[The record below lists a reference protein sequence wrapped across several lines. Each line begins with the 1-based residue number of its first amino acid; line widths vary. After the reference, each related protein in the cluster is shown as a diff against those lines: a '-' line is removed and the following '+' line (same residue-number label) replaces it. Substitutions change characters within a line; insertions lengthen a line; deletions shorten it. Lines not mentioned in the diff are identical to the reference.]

1 MICKL
6 FYQDIEQTIVHPEKS
21 HISKGMILSIID
33 ETECYKDATIA
44 VIQITS
50 ENWRNT
56 PEIPQNSYVIYSD
69 DYRNTTYFLANGWE
83 NPKYED
89 SDALTWSMKSLETD
103 SKVHHVVV
111 TFIVPVNPVVGDT
124 ILDSD
129 YNIMLPRVDCYIEPE
144 IPEPVQQQSH
154 QISDIDYL
162 IKKSEDAALHAIAEK
177 KRNDDIKLNLERLK
191 YAASE
196 LKNLGV
202 VVKIT
207 FE

>member
-1 MICKL
+1 MIYK
-6 FYQDIEQTIVHPEKS
+6 DIEETIVHPDQS
-21 HISKGMILSIID
+21 HIGKGMILSIID
-33 ETECYKDATIA
+33 ETECYKHQTVA

-56 PEIPQNSYVIYSD
+56 PEIPLNSYVIYSD
-69 DYRNTTYFLANGWE
+69 GYRNTTYFIANGWE
-83 NPKYED
+83 YPKYEE
-89 SDALTWSMKSLETD
+89 SDALTWSMQSLETD
-103 SKVHHVVV
+103 SAVRHVVV
-111 TFIVPVNPVVGDT
+111 TFIVPVETMVGDT
-124 ILDSD
+124 MTVKD
-129 YNIMLPRVDCYIEPE
+129 YNIMLPRVAVN
-144 IPEPVQQQSH
+144 PEPVQQEVH

-162 IKKSEDAALHAIAEK
+162 IKKSEDAALHAVAEK

-202 VVKIT
+202 VVNMT